1 MDISTFL
8 KDHFLVIMQE
18 ETNKDLDYLQIEKGL
33 PEFSDKEKAFMK
45 QIQERIINKE
55 PMDHVRYTEIYDRVF
70 EKDKEK
76 KSTINNIIEEEE
88 QKMDFQPPNPIKEKW
103 ENHQKMDL
111 EPKNPIIIINKQAP
125 LPLEILIK
133 QGLLCT
139 IEYRE
144 IDKNELPPSLFESF
158 LNTFTNRTL
167 HLPDENSRI
176 FNLVQE
182 INVRDE
188 LGEWKYEPLQ
198 GCLSMHLTQTNK
210 QCFPSSFRIP
220 KEYFSFEK
228 NTMEMVV
235 MNPKP
240 KMADKQEH
248 LTLKNFLK
256 MVLDVN
262 NKDPSNL
269 ISWLD
274 KFKAQFIERVDELVD
289 WEESDWE
296 KCNLEPNIK
305 RLIRK
310 ELAKFKFKTYSNLN
324 KKLSNAER
332 ISVIHRI
339 KRFFHHTIG
348 DNELQ
353 NLEFLNSKAV
363 KSGFNK
369 KFSFLYL
376 ISY

>member
-1 MDISTFL
+1 
-8 KDHFLVIMQE
+8 
-18 ETNKDLDYLQIEKGL
+18 
-33 PEFSDKEKAFMK
+33 
-45 QIQERIINKE
+45 
-55 PMDHVRYTEIYDRVF
+55 
-70 EKDKEK
+70 
-76 KSTINNIIEEEE
+76 
-88 QKMDFQPPNPIKEKW
+88 
-103 ENHQKMDL
+103 
-111 EPKNPIIIINKQAP
+111 
-125 LPLEILIK
+125 
-133 QGLLCT
+133 
-139 IEYRE
+139 
-144 IDKNELPPSLFESF
+144 
-158 LNTFTNRTL
+158 
-167 HLPDENSRI
+167 
-176 FNLVQE
+176 
-182 INVRDE
+182 
-188 LGEWKYEPLQ
+188 
-198 GCLSMHLTQTNK
+198 
-210 QCFPSSFRIP
+210 
-220 KEYFSFEK
+220 
-228 NTMEMVV
+228 MEMVV

-248 LTLKNFLK
+248 QTLKNFLK